1 MKKVK
6 DYNESIH
13 FYGRLWMVFIL
24 IVFIGVPLSMC
35 VYYNAWPKPAAVL
48 KGLLPIAM
56 FYYPT
61 AVVEVLTYAPLLGT
75 GGMYLSFI
83 TGDIS
88 NLKLPCAIAAM
99 NATKVK
105 PNSEEGEIISTISIA
120 ASSIAT
126 IVIVAVCVFF
136 LRPIIPIITD
146 ESSIFAPAFSQV
158 LPALFGS
165 ILTAYLLKYPKTVV
179 APLAVIL
186 IILIF
191 AGQMSVG
198 ILIPIGVV
206 VAILA
211 AHLMY
216 KKNLI

>member
-75 GGMYLSFI
+75 AACISASLRATYLTSSF
-83 TGDIS
+83 
-88 NLKLPCAIAAM
+88 P
-99 NATKVK
+99 
-105 PNSEEGEIISTISIA
+105 
-120 ASSIAT
+120 
-126 IVIVAVCVFF
+126 
-136 LRPIIPIITD
+136 
-146 ESSIFAPAFSQV
+146 AP
-158 LPALFGS
+158 
-165 ILTAYLLKYPKTVV
+165 
-179 APLAVIL
+179 
-186 IILIF
+186 
-191 AGQMSVG
+191 
-198 ILIPIGVV
+198 
-206 VAILA
+206 
-211 AHLMY
+211 
-216 KKNLI
+216 

>member
-35 VYYNAWPKPAAVL
+35 VYYNTWPKPAAVL

-99 NATKVK
+99 NAAKVK

>member
-1 MKKVK
+1 
-6 DYNESIH
+6 
-13 FYGRLWMVFIL
+13 
-24 IVFIGVPLSMC
+24 
-35 VYYNAWPKPAAVL
+35 
-48 KGLLPIAM
+48 
-56 FYYPT
+56 
-61 AVVEVLTYAPLLGT
+61 
-75 GGMYLSFI
+75 MYLSFI

-99 NATKVK
+99 NAAKVK